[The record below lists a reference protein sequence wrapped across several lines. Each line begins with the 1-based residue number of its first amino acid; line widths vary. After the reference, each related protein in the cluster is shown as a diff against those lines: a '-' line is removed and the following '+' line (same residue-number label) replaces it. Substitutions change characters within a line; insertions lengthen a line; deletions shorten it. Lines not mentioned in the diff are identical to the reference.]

1 MKEIDIKKGII
12 RKLFYLGKWSHN
24 HTSFDNLPK
33 GFPKELGKKIKS
45 IAKDLIKE
53 GLLLSK
59 PTSYGIEVSLN
70 PKRKE
75 DIEDIL
81 GI

>member
-1 MKEIDIKKGII
+1 MKEIDIKRGLI
-12 RKLFYLGKWSHN
+12 RKLFYLGKWGRS

-33 GFPKELGKKIKS
+33 GFPKELRKGVKTV
-45 IAKDLIKE
+45 AKDLIKK

-59 PTSYGIEVSLN
+59 PTSYGIQVSLN
-70 PKRKE
+70 PTKKPE
-75 DIEDIL
+75 IENIL